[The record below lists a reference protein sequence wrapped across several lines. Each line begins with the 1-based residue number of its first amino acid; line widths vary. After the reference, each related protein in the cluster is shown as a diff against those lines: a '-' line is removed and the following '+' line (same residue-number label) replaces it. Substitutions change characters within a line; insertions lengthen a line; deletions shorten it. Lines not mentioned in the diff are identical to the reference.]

1 MWNMSSGEK
10 EDEIHLQ
17 QGRKTNT
24 SFSKNS
30 GSDNEVKTRYN
41 DYYDKYDEK
50 LGEIEE
56 HAGKYKLLKMIN
68 LT

>member
-10 EDEIHLQ
+10 EDEIHLK

-56 HAGKYKLLKMIN
+56 HAGKYKLLKKIN